1 MSAQIVIPNINQ
13 YHRILDRYSN
23 RLVLNPKP
31 EFIEESKLFEYDLR
45 ESKITECCINDNV
58 YKSVKYRQ
66 MLIHIYKMM
75 DKNDIISKTTMN
87 VSQQKVY
94 EKGFMYYDDIGLSIQ
109 GADSRRTL
117 KEIIRLS
124 RIQEYTMKLSI
135 KLKNNKIVKFSL

>member
-1 MSAQIVIPNINQ
+1 MSEQIIIPNINQ

-45 ESKITECCINDNV
+45 ESKITECCINDNL

-75 DKNDIISKTTMN
+75 DKHDIISKTTMN
-87 VSQQKVY
+87 VCQQKVY

-109 GADSRRTL
+109 GADCRRTL

-124 RIQEYTMKLSI
+124 RIQEYTIKLSI
-135 KLKNNKIVKFSL
+135 KLKNNRIVKFSL